1 MFQNCLKFH
10 SPNGSWNYVYSISKY
25 RALVVFMPNIT
36 TNHAITHTNNYK
48 FQLIQIF
55 ITHSVAGARKFDHIT
70 PGFKENGCGFC
81 TKNSFLKDVLAIH
94 KSLHDYWRP
103 QASRPTDGKMF
114 FGMSKKS

>member
-1 MFQNCLKFH
+1 
-10 SPNGSWNYVYSISKY
+10 
-25 RALVVFMPNIT
+25 MPNIT
-36 TNHAITHTNNYK
+36 TNHAITYSNNYK
-48 FQLIQIF
+48 FQLIHIF

-81 TKNSFLKDVLAIH
+81 TKNSFLKDKLAIH